1 MQNNILKNLGY
12 LLIWADFYLVLFA
25 VHALFLGSITL
36 GSYLQEYLQI
46 LGYLL
51 EWVGSWNEITDA
63 LVAFVLGFPAFVFF
77 LGRFIVTTTVG
88 IWLVRRFG

>member
-25 VHALFLGSITL
+25 VHALFVGPITL
-36 GSYLQEYLQI
+36 GNYFWEYLQI

-51 EWVGSWNEITDA
+51 EWVGSWNEITSA
-63 LVAFVLGFPAFVFF
+63 LVAFVLGFPAFVVFS
-77 LGRFIVTTTVG
+77 GRFIVTTTIG